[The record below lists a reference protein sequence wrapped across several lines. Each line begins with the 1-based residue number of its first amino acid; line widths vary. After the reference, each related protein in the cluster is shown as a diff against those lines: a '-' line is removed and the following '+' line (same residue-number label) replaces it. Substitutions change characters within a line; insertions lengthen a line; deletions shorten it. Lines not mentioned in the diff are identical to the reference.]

1 MWNAPRRKTTEAIIT
16 LVKISATSG
25 EQGGAA
31 KQCPPRRGLEI
42 HAQPSAGR
50 LVVAGQIPSSAV
62 NTARTFLSFR
72 AGRTVLARPVPLGVK
87 LAARSWGIEPLTSG
101 RRQHLNL
108 AACGG
113 LRIKPTKSGKSS
125 HWTPS
130 ESADFYVH

>member
-1 MWNAPRRKTTEAIIT
+1 MWNAPQRKTTEAIIT

-42 HAQPSAGR
+42 RAQPSASR

-72 AGRTVLARPVPLGVK
+72 ARRTVLARPVPVGVK
-87 LAARSWGIEPLTSG
+87 LAAGSWGIEPLTSG
-101 RRQHLNL
+101 RTQPLNL
-108 AACGG
+108 AARGR
-113 LRIKPTKSGKSS
+113 LHINEAKSEKNY
-125 HWTPS
+125 H
-130 ESADFYVH
+130 